1 MTDDEEDAWIDQI
14 QWGPCPS
21 WCARHPDPAVD
32 LSGGGHMTD
41 LREDGTALRIHE
53 RQWPL
58 PDRGDPEAVQ
68 AVELEAI
75 ETCAQGLQPKLGEV
89 RFVVNADMG
98 QYMSIAAAASASA
111 IIRSAI
117 ADMSVR

>member
-1 MTDDEEDAWIDQI
+1 MTDDGSAWVDQV

-21 WCARHPDPAVD
+21 WCSRHPDPAVD
-32 LSGGGHMTD
+32 LGDGGHMTD
-41 LREDGTALRIHE
+41 LREDGTAVRIHE
-53 RQWPL
+53 RMWPL
-58 PDRGDPEAVQ
+58 PDSREPEAVQ

-75 ETCAQGLQPKLGEV
+75 ETCKQGLKPQLGEV
-89 RFVVNADMG
+89 RFVVNADLG